1 MLSAR
6 FHCLYRTAVQK
17 PLRALALALVF
28 GSMILGCGGSLP
40 ASKPHPLLDKAP
52 DAIEQ
57 VTLEGEMVKFPQ
69 KGKVTVLDFWS
80 TNCKPCVKMM
90 PELQA
95 LYAERKGAG
104 LSMVGVAI
112 DDNPGL
118 VTERLKKM
126 GVTYVNVLD
135 DSGSTIRGAYQVSD
149 LPQTFIFDR
158 KGQLRVVT
166 QGGDEK
172 EVAAIRD
179 AVDFLLSEPTQ

>member
-1 MLSAR
+1 M
-6 FHCLYRTAVQK
+6 QK

-57 VTLEGEMVKFPQ
+57 LTLEGEMVKFPQ

>member
-1 MLSAR
+1 MHRAALPPDPAGLATFSA
-6 FHCLYRTAVQK
+6 AVPK
-17 PLRALALALVF
+17 T
-28 GSMILGCGGSLP
+28 SGGHD
-40 ASKPHPLLDKAP
+40 AMKAP

-57 VTLEGEMVKFPQ
+57 VTLEGEMAKFPR

-95 LYAERKGAG
+95 LYMERKGSG
-104 LSMVGVAI
+104 LEMVGVAI

-135 DSGSTIRGAYQVSD
+135 DSGSTIRGAYQVAD

-172 EVAAIRD
+172 EVAVIRD
-179 AVDFLLSEPTQ
+179 AVEFLLSEETK